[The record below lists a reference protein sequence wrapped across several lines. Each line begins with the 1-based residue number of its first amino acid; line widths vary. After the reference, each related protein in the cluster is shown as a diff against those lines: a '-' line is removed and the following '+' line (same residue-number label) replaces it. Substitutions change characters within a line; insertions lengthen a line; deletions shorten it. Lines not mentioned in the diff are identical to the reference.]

1 MKCLLRIVLLLLV
14 AGAAAQPATAEA
26 PAAADAWLARP
37 VDDQTFQT
45 YLDFFAYDKK
55 LPLDLRVIGTEEKD
69 GVRREHLSFQS
80 TRGVRVYAHFYRVA
94 ASGSRQWPSVIL
106 LHGGGPA
113 GKDNP
118 GAQLMAPLI
127 TRAGSNVL
135 AIDMQNF
142 GERSTDLLTT
152 FTEQEKH
159 DRLYNQPPVYLA
171 WVTQTVKDVSRGY
184 DLLVEQRG
192 ADARRIALVGMS
204 RGAIV
209 AAIAGAADR
218 RLAAVVML
226 FGGHF
231 DALERGHMP
240 AACPANYIGRISPR
254 PLLMI
259 NGTHDT
265 DMIKEISVEPLQRLI
280 RPPKLILWADT
291 GHQSSLTEEHRSAL
305 LRWLQESL
313 K

>member
-1 MKCLLRIVLLLLV
+1 MKCLRRVVLLLLA
-14 AGAAAQPATAEA
+14 AGAAMAPSAIAET

-45 YLDFFAYDKK
+45 YLEFFAYDKK
-55 LPLDLRVIGTEEKD
+55 LPFDLRVIDTEEKD
-69 GVRREHLSFQS
+69 GVKREHLSFQS
-80 TRGVRVYAHFYRVA
+80 TRGVRVYAHFYRPA
-94 ASGSRQWPSVIL
+94 ASASRQWPSVIL

-118 GAQLMAPLI
+118 GIQLLSPLI
-127 TRAGSNVL
+127 ARAGSNVL

-142 GERSTDLLTT
+142 GERGTDLLTT

-159 DRLYNQPPVYLA
+159 DRLYNQPSVYLA
-171 WVTQTVKDVSRGY
+171 WITQTVKDVSRAF
-184 DLLVEQRG
+184 DLLVEHRG
-192 ADARRIALVGMS
+192 ADARRIALIGSS

-218 RLAAVVML
+218 RLAAVAL
-226 FGGHF
+226 LYGGHF
-231 DALERGHMP
+231 EALERGHLP

-259 NGTHDT
+259 NGSHDT
-265 DMIKEISVEPLQRLI
+265 DMIKETSVEPLQRLA
-280 RPPKLILWADT
+280 RQPKLILWAET
-291 GHQSSLTEEHRSAL
+291 GHQGLTEEHRSSL